1 MASKKVKYQTQS
13 VVFVAIIFGFVAV
26 ANYIFSKKFFRIDLT
41 ENKMYSISSASKSL
55 LKDLDDIVNI
65 KVYFSKNL
73 PPHMKKLEADVKDVL
88 SEFKA
93 YAGKNLHIAWEDPS
107 ENEDT
112 KRKVRALGIPEIQ
125 LQTYEKD
132 KAEVINGFLG
142 LAVLYADKKEI
153 IPVIQNLNTF
163 EYDLAQCI
171 MKVFRTETP
180 KVAVLKTD
188 TSMYFDESMR
198 MQMRGQLPP
207 DPTKEKFKPI
217 FEQLGQNYAVD
228 LVDVSDGKQIDNSY
242 KTLIVPDGEA
252 NSFTERDIF
261 EIDQYFMK
269 GGNLIVLADAIKI
282 SMERGVNASVQYPLI
297 LKLLEHYG
305 VKVEPSIVL
314 DASCG
319 QVQIPQQ
326 VGPFRMNVPVNYP
339 YITKIL
345 PKGFNTNNPAV
356 SGLAQMI
363 LPWASP
369 LTILVDLADSA
380 KTEKGKEEAKGI
392 EATVL
397 VQSSEKSWVETGRFN
412 LNPQQ
417 DWNAVF
423 SAKQEELGPQNL
435 AVYLHGD
442 FTSFYKGKSIPPK
455 KEPLPDDTSDMGQIK
470 LDKEDTDR
478 EIVTSNTGRH
488 LVVVGDSDFLAAQNA
503 APGNIAFLLNIV
515 DWLTLDENL
524 IAIRSRSLVDRTI
537 KNDKLDKGSSYA
549 NTIRYTNILLMPLI
563 LIIVGLIIFFKRRE
577 VINSTPV
584 QVKTET
590 KGGNEK

>member
-13 VVFVAIIFGFVAV
+13 IVFVLIIFGFVAI
-26 ANYIFSKKFFRIDLT
+26 ANYIFSKKFVRLDLT
-41 ENKMYSISSASKSL
+41 ENKMYSISSASKNL
-55 LKDLDDIVNI
+55 LKHLDDIVNI

-73 PPHMKKLEADVKDVL
+73 PPNLKKLEGDVKDVL

-93 YAGKNLHIAWEDPS
+93 YGGKNLHLIWEDPS
-107 ENEDT
+107 ENEES
-112 KRKVRALGIPEIQ
+112 KRKVKALGIPEIQ
-125 LQTYEKD
+125 MQTYEKD
-132 KAEVINGFLG
+132 KAQVINGFLG

-153 IPVIQNLNTF
+153 IPVIQNLNNF

-188 TSMYFDESMR
+188 TSMFFDESMR

-217 FEQLGQNYAVD
+217 FEQLQQNYTVD
-228 LVDVSDGKQIDNSY
+228 LVDISDGKPINESY
-242 KTLIVPDGEA
+242 KTLIVPGGEVS
-252 NSFTERDIF
+252 SFTERDIF
-261 EIDQYFMK
+261 EIDQFFMK

-297 LKLLEHYG
+297 LKLIEHYG
-305 VKVEPSIVL
+305 IKVEPSIVL

-339 YITKIL
+339 YIAKIL
-345 PKGFNTNNPAV
+345 PNGFAKKNPAV

-369 LTILVDLADSA
+369 LTILVDMADSTATEDKEKA
-380 KTEKGKEEAKGI
+380 KII
-392 EATVL
+392 EATIL
-397 VQSSEKSWVETGRFN
+397 IQSSEKSWVETGRFN

-417 DWNAVF
+417 DWNTVF
-423 SAKQEELGPQNL
+423 ASKQEELERHNL
-435 AVYLHGD
+435 AAYLTGD
-442 FTSFYKGKSIPPK
+442 FESYYAGKSIPPK
-455 KEPLPDDTSDMGQIK
+455 KEPIPGDTSAMGQIQ
-470 LDKEDTDR
+470 LDKEDTGR
-478 EIVTSNTGRH
+478 EIIPSNSGRH
-488 LVVVGDSDFLAAQNA
+488 LVVIGDSDFLTAQNA

-537 KNDKLDKGSSYA
+537 KNDKLDQGTSYA
-549 NTIRYTNILLMPLI
+549 STIRYTNILLMPII
-563 LIIVGLIIFFKRRE
+563 LIIFGIIIFFKRRE
-577 VINSTPV
+577 VIEINPAPA
-584 QVKTET
+584 KTET
-590 KGGNEK
+590 KEGNEK